1 MNCLERW
8 MTLEM
13 KVTLDIVHAEAKG
26 KEMKADESVCRM
38 V

>member
-8 MTLEM
+8 MTLKM
-13 KVTLDIVHAEAKG
+13 QVTLDIVHAEAKG
-26 KEMKADESVCRM
+26 KETKPDGSVCRK